1 MDSLLIMELNIVLAI
16 LGHDI
21 FKARLSKMTWHAHFA
36 LVVTSTCIWT
46 HQFCPSCQMSTFLL
60 KNNFF

>member
-21 FKARLSKMTWHAHFA
+21 FKARLSKLTWRAHFA
-36 LVVTSTCIWT
+36 LVVTLTSIWT
-46 HQFCPSCQMSTFLL
+46 H
-60 KNNFF
+60 

>member
-21 FKARLSKMTWHAHFA
+21 FKARLLKLTWRAHFA
-36 LVVTSTCIWT
+36 LVVTLTSIWT
-46 HQFCPSCQMSTFLL
+46 H
-60 KNNFF
+60 